1 MIKKSKAIFFR
12 DYIQI
17 DKFFKIYRKIKIM
30 IRNTYMTKQ
39 IKYRL
44 SFGTGNTYINE
55 SNLILKKYLE
65 NKDWKEIEKYSIENN
80 ILQTNTFSSAKRI
93 FREISL
99 RLKSLSHQEQ
109 EFFIRSNYLDQSIL
123 IWIAICRTYKFIGD
137 FASMIISE
145 KFNSYQLELD
155 YNDFNYFYEQQKV
168 FHEELN
174 SLKDSTR
181 KKLRQVIFRIIKD
194 LNMISKTKKITPLLP
209 SIELK
214 EISKLT
220 RKDLKLF
227 LPGLNI

>member
-1 MIKKSKAIFFR
+1 MIS
-12 DYIQI
+12 
-17 DKFFKIYRKIKIM
+17 
-30 IRNTYMTKQ
+30 NTSATKR

-44 SFGTGNTYINE
+44 SFGTGNAYINE

-65 NKDWKEIEKYSIENN
+65 NKDWRETEKYSIENN
-80 ILQTNTFSSAKRI
+80 ILQTNTLSSSKRI

-99 RLKSLSHQEQ
+99 RLKSLSQQEQ

-137 FASMIISE
+137 FSSMIITE
-145 KFNSYQLELD
+145 KFNSYQSELD

-181 KKLRQVIFRIIKD
+181 KKLRQVIFRIMTD
-194 LNMISKTKKITPLLP
+194 LNMISNTNEITPLFP
-209 SIELK
+209 SIDLK
-214 EISKLT
+214 KVSNST

-227 LPGLNI
+227 LPGVIR

>member
-1 MIKKSKAIFFR
+1 MISNISV
-12 DYIQI
+12 
-17 DKFFKIYRKIKIM
+17 
-30 IRNTYMTKQ
+30 TKD

-44 SFGTGNTYINE
+44 SFGTGNAFINE

-65 NKDWKEIEKYSIENN
+65 NKDWSVTEKYSIDNN
-80 ILQTNTFSSAKRI
+80 ILQTNTLSSTKRI

-145 KFNSYQLELD
+145 KFSSYQIEMD

-168 FHEELN
+168 VYEELN

-181 KKLRQVIFRIIKD
+181 KKLRQVIFKIMKD
-194 LNMISKTKKITPLLP
+194 LNIVSKTKEITPLFP
-209 SIELK
+209 SKEIK
-214 EISKLT
+214 EISINT
-220 RKDLKLF
+220 TNDMQLF
-227 LPGLNI
+227 LPGLTI

>member
-1 MIKKSKAIFFR
+1 MIG
-12 DYIQI
+12 
-17 DKFFKIYRKIKIM
+17 
-30 IRNTYMTKQ
+30 NTSATKG

-44 SFGTGNTYINE
+44 SFGTGNAYINE

-65 NKDWKEIEKYSIENN
+65 NKDWRETEKYSIENN
-80 ILQTNTFSSAKRI
+80 ILQTNTFSSLKRI

-99 RLKSLSHQEQ
+99 RLKSLSQQEQ

-137 FASMIISE
+137 FSSMIITE
-145 KFNSYQLELD
+145 KFNSYQSELN

-181 KKLRQVIFRIIKD
+181 KKLRQVIFRIMKD
-194 LNMISKTKKITPLLP
+194 LNIISNTNEITPLFP

-214 EISKLT
+214 KVANSTK
-220 RKDLKLF
+220 KDLKLF
-227 LPGLNI
+227 LPGVIR